1 MEDKRCGRKLNQHR
15 KEMGLKVDELAELSN
30 VQPGYMRQILSGY
43 VPSLP
48 VLVNICRILN
58 ITLDYVFDLNGDNG
72 DGRDDQLTARIKGLT
87 SKEKD
92 ILLRFLD
99 TYMEFIEE
107 KK

>member
-43 VPSLP
+43 VPSLS
-48 VLVNICRILN
+48 VLVNICRVLN
-58 ITLDYVFDLNGDNG
+58 ITLDYVFDLNG

-87 SKEKD
+87 PREKD
-92 ILLRFLD
+92 LLLRFLD
-99 TYMEFIEE
+99 TYKEFNEE